1 MYIRSVHTLTS
12 NNCVCLLS
20 FSIPVPSFSSL
31 WLPRSSFLPRTLSHC
46 TSPFPF
52 FPSLPRRQFC
62 RSPFRFNLP
71 SPYPFSP
78 PDFFIIFRWPLFSIF
93 FFLSFLFLPFPRSLF
108 DFASFSPLAAA
119 LFLLL
124 PAPPRP
130 FTLARCFSLSLFR
143 FAFIRLRYSILL
155 SLCLYPQHCPFCRRD
170 PPLSSLFLPSL
181 AAAAAFPF
189 PPVISYHR
197 DSV

>member
-12 NNCVCLLS
+12 DNCVCLLS

-93 FFLSFLFLPFPRSLF
+93 FSFFPLPTLPTFALWLCLF
-108 DFASFSPLAAA
+108 FSPRCSTIST
-119 LFLLL
+119 
-124 PAPPRP
+124 PPCPPPRP

>member
-12 NNCVCLLS
+12 DNCVCLLS

-93 FFLSFLFLPFPRSLF
+93 FFFLSSSYPSHVRSLTLPLFLPSLQHYF
-108 DFASFSPLAAA
+108 YSS
-119 LFLLL
+119 L
-124 PAPPRP
+124 PPPRP

>member
-12 NNCVCLLS
+12 DNCVCLLS

-31 WLPRSSFLPRTLSHC
+31 RLPRSSFLPRTLSHC

-93 FFLSFLFLPFPRSLF
+93 FFFLSFLFLPFPRSLF
-108 DFASFSPLAAA
+108 DFASFSP
-119 LFLLL
+119 
-124 PAPPRP
+124 PRCSTISTPPCPCP
-130 FTLARCFSLSLFR
+130 FTLARCFSLSLFH

-155 SLCLYPQHCPFCRRD
+155 SLCLYPQYCPFCRRD